1 MNELRITPVRDEAA
15 LRQFISFPWEV
26 YKDDPHWV
34 PPLFSERLEF
44 LDRERNPFFEHASVE
59 YFIARRGE
67 KVVGTIAA
75 ITNDRYNEFQEVN
88 VGFFGFFEVL
98 DDPEAAAELFIVAED
113 WLRKAGHDSVIGPA
127 QFSTNDEVGLLVDGF
142 DDPPR
147 ILMTYNPR
155 RYEKYITD
163 AGYVKAKDLWAYR
176 NDIAYFMENFPE
188 KLIRVSEKI
197 KVRKNFTIRTLRM
210 KEFDQEVDRLK
221 GVYNSSWEKNWGF
234 VPMTDPEFDHL
245 AKNMKSLIDPNLIFI
260 VEQEGE
266 VVGFSL
272 TLPDLN
278 QPLRKARPHP
288 KIPEWIT
295 LLRLLWHWKVRRDV
309 EWLRVFALGV
319 REEFRGTGVDALLYY
334 ETANYAGS
342 LGYKF
347 AESGW
352 VLEDNDMMNRSAKLV
367 LAEVY
372 KTYRMYEKAL

>member
-1 MNELRITPVRDEAA
+1 
-15 LRQFISFPWEV
+15 
-26 YKDDPHWV
+26 
-34 PPLFSERLEF
+34 
-44 LDRERNPFFEHASVE
+44 
-59 YFIARRGE
+59 
-67 KVVGTIAA
+67 
-75 ITNDRYNEFQEVN
+75 
-88 VGFFGFFEVL
+88 
-98 DDPEAAAELFIVAED
+98 
-113 WLRKAGHDSVIGPA
+113 
-127 QFSTNDEVGLLVDGF
+127 
-142 DDPPR
+142 
-147 ILMTYNPR
+147 MTYNPP

-163 AGYVKAKDLWAYR
+163 AGFVKAKDLWAYR
-176 NDIAYFMENFPE
+176 NDIAHFMENFPE
-188 KLIRVSEKI
+188 KLIRVTEKI
-197 KVRKNFTIRTLRM
+197 KERKNFTIRTLRM

-221 GVYNSSWEKNWGF
+221 GIYNSSWETNWGF

-245 AKNMKSLIDPNLIFI
+245 TKNLKSIIDPNLIFI

-266 VVGFSL
+266 AVGWSL

-288 KIPEWIT
+288 KTPEWIT

-319 REEFRGTGVDALLYY
+319 LPEFRGTGVDALLYY
-334 ETANYAGS
+334 ETAKHAGS

-352 VLEDNDMMNRSAKLV
+352 VLEDNEMMNRSAKVV